1 MSSSDMLARELTD
14 SDREECLRE
23 ILEWELGG
31 GYMIGSS
38 Y

>member
-23 ILEWELGG
+23 ILEWEDLL
-31 GYMIGSS
+31 IWGS
-38 Y
+38 YDK